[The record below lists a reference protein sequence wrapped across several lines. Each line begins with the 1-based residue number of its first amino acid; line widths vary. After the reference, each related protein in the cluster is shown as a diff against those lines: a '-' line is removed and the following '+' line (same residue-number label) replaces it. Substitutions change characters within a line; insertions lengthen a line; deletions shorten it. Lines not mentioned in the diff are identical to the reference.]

1 MPREKIAVFKKVYWK
16 HAGQQLSGKVRMIMG
31 DHVLVKSDAGEYV
44 VLKEKL
50 SLNPDRDGIR

>member
-16 HAGQQLSGKVRMIMG
+16 HAGQRLSGKVRMIMG
-31 DHVLVKSDAGEYV
+31 DHVLVKSDVGEYV

-50 SLNPDRDGIR
+50 SLNPDRD